1 MKKFYY
7 FVFGEFNPT
16 GYGYNY
22 ERNQKFFEV
31 YTETYEE
38 AYQAVYMK
46 CTETYG
52 LQRYA
57 DMWYGVEAFNWK
69 IEPRSKYYFNELTK
83 NKTIETIWHE

>member
-1 MKKFYY
+1 MKKFFY
-7 FVFGEFNPT
+7 FTT
-16 GYGYNY
+16 GQFSPVQYGYNY

-31 YTETYEE
+31 YAETYDE

-46 CTETYG
+46 CTEIYG
-52 LQRYA
+52 LQNYK
-57 DMWYGVEAFNWK
+57 DMWYGLEAFNWK